1 MHSQQSM
8 DYFRTLYEV
17 VKAVNSSLNPRTV
30 LRQVAEKVS
39 WAMDVKACSIR
50 LLSEDRQ
57 YLLAGAT
64 YGLSQQYLRKGK
76 VEVDKS
82 KLDQEVL
89 HGHNVYVCNA
99 CSDDRFQYPEA
110 AQTEGIASVMAVP
123 LNLQGQ
129 EVIGVLRV
137 YSNIERGTLELENRE
152 FDLQQ
157 LITNCTASYRHLAE
171 QQGLTLST
179 KFLGEWPEHPAV
191 LGDASRLRQI
201 LAGLIDNAIK
211 FTGDGYINVVAG
223 WFPLEDNCGGLNCTV
238 RDLVEKKTLK
248 EQIDPENYVSDEMGL
263 PTLKDIMAELE
274 KPGRDPRK
282 QIKAFQFDRSIRS
295 IEDLKEGMVLP
306 GIVNNITNFGA
317 FVDIGIKHNGL
328 IHISNLANQFVSN
341 PADFVKLHQ
350 QIRVKVV
357 NVDVERGR
365 IQLSLK
371 DVGE

>member
-99 CSDDRFQYPEA
+99 CTDDRFQYPEA

-137 YSNIERGTLELENRE
+137 YSNTERE
-152 FDLQQ
+152 FSQDEVEFLNAMADLCALSIHNSLAYDKIRYEHELLNRYTYQ
-157 LITNCTASYRHLAE
+157 L
-171 QQGLTLST
+171 
-179 KFLGEWPEHPAV
+179 F
-191 LGDASRLRQI
+191 
-201 LAGLIDNAIK
+201 
-211 FTGDGYINVVAG
+211 
-223 WFPLEDNCGGLNCTV
+223 ED
-238 RDLVEKKTLK
+238 
-248 EQIDPENYVSDEMGL
+248 
-263 PTLKDIMAELE
+263 
-274 KPGRDPRK
+274 
-282 QIKAFQFDRSIRS
+282 
-295 IEDLKEGMVLP
+295 
-306 GIVNNITNFGA
+306 
-317 FVDIGIKHNGL
+317 
-328 IHISNLANQFVSN
+328 
-341 PADFVKLHQ
+341 
-350 QIRVKVV
+350 
-357 NVDVERGR
+357 
-365 IQLSLK
+365 
-371 DVGE
+371 